1 MRYNIRY
8 TGISKDFSNK
18 TLSQVAKL
26 VSSPSRAWTNMEITE
41 CKVSGNVYSLRQT
54 AVGVKVVRGYITSD
68 PIEVGRFNFAT
79 QQATFISMPYE
90 EFQIVAAML
99 HPYISGQF
107 KPETVKASTVKRQE
121 VTILSASYMTGLI
134 RSHFNQPKYE
144 LIPYEEWYHDGDSEI
159 LGVDGAD
166 YDDYDRASIAE
177 FRQNV
182 KKTPGMRIFLDYF
195 CYVGLLEKGDYIVT
209 SGR

>member
-8 TGISKDFSNK
+8 TSISKDFSNK

-41 CKVSGNVYSLRQT
+41 RKVNGNVYSLWQT

-68 PIEVGRFNFAT
+68 PIQVGRFNFAT
-79 QQATFISMPYE
+79 QQVTFVAMPYE
-90 EFQIVAAML
+90 ELQIVTAML

-107 KPETVKASTVKRQE
+107 KPETVTSSPVKRQE
-121 VTILSASYMTGLI
+121 VTILTDSYMTGLI
-134 RSHFNQPKYE
+134 QSHFNQPKYE
-144 LIPYEEWYHDGDSEI
+144 LIPYEEWYHDGDSQI
-159 LGVDGAD
+159 FSADGAD
-166 YDDYDRASIAE
+166 YSDSDRESIAE

-182 KKTPGMRIFLDYF
+182 NKTPGMWTFLDYF
-195 CYVGLLEKGDYIVT
+195 CYIGVLEKGDYIVK
-209 SGR
+209 SDA